1 MNHVLEVPQP
11 VIHVSGRNL
20 MFGDCAKLESLALS
34 RLIMQAVASAFGIS
48 ERELRAPTRRRAS
61 VAFARQVA
69 MYLAHVGCGYSLTEV
84 GILFH
89 RDRTTAAHAC
99 RKIEDSRDDPDLDF
113 CLDCLESAVRGWA
126 FQQKSQEGSA
136 NNEQ

>member
-1 MNHVLEVPQP
+1 MMFNSKTPATPQATP
-11 VIHVSGRNL
+11 PSARNNL
-20 MFGDCAKLESLALS
+20 TLGNSPKLESVALS
-34 RLIMQAVASAFGIS
+34 RLIIQAVASAFGIR
-48 ERELRAPTRRRAS
+48 EMELRASTRRCAA

-84 GILFH
+84 GILFQ

-99 RKIEDSRDDPDLDF
+99 RKIEDCRDDPDLDF

-126 FQQKSQEGSA
+126 FQQQLRMGA
-136 NNEQ
+136 Q